1 VLDAAVGAGNVPN
14 HRGYGSM
21 ERLVARLVEQGIDP
35 LTFKWYVV
43 TEGRKPTVRAG
54 TQYAGTPTLPRL
66 GSLRGSIGA

>member
-1 VLDAAVGAGNVPN
+1 
-14 HRGYGSM
+14 M

-54 TQYAGTPTLPRL
+54 TQYAGTPTLP
-66 GSLRGSIGA
+66 LRGSIGA